1 MEFPD
6 HAGKPTSEPAA
17 GHCHADSQTVAG
29 TWPSGNKSSSP
40 LRWNDRSRSASPSLT
55 VPVTAIPNCARLD
68 TLLAAHEH
76 PDAAADPADTA
87 STRETARQTELDQE
101 LVDEAGCEVVYVAEQ
116 TESVRR
122 RVALKVIKRGMDTKQ
137 VVARFDAER
146 QALAMMDDPNIAKV
160 LDAGMA
166 APWDRRHPCRRVAR
180 KTQTRRQGCRRSQA
194 GPTSSWNRCAAF
206 ASQITATRTRF
217 SAG

>member
-1 MEFPD
+1 
-6 HAGKPTSEPAA
+6 
-17 GHCHADSQTVAG
+17 
-29 TWPSGNKSSSP
+29 
-40 LRWNDRSRSASPSLT
+40 LT

-101 LVDEAGCEVVYVAEQ
+101 LVDEAKGQTLGRYKLLERVGEGGCEVVYVAEQ